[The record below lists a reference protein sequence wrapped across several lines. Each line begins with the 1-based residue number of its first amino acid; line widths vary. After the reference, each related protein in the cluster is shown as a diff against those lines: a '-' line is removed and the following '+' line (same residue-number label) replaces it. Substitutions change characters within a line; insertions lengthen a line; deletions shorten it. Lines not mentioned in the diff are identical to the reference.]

1 MDTALREAE
10 EEVGLDP
17 GLVEVVSVL
26 PPSISGWDSLICVTP
41 VVSILKC
48 TVDELNLVCNP
59 DEVAAV
65 TWIPIR
71 TFLESNTFTLK
82 SVLWK
87 GVPYPLAN
95 FNYINPETGRSCRVW
110 GLTARI
116 CTNASAIALNQEPS
130 FMHTGNYS
138 VFDVHRRGNGTVT
151 VMVRSIALTSKDVE
165 QWKIGFAKTKPVIP
179 IDRWPNT
186 IPLTSKL

>member
-26 PPSISGWDSLICVTP
+26 PPSVMGWDILTCVTP
-41 VVSILKC
+41 VVSLLKC

-59 DEVAAV
+59 DEVQAI

-71 TFLESNTFTLK
+71 TFIESNTLTVR
-82 SVLWK
+82 SVRWK
-87 GVPYPLAN
+87 GVPQSLAD
-95 FNYINPETGRSCRVW
+95 FNYVNPETGRSVLVW

-130 FMHTGNYS
+130 FVHTGNHS

-165 QWKIGFAKTKPVIP
+165 QWKVSFAKTKPVIS